1 MNFLLAIDPNK
12 SLKPL
17 EALSFGAQ
25 TLLLGMVT
33 VFAVLIIIWLC
44 IVLLKVLI
52 HDLPEKRKKQ
62 MSEAPAA
69 PTAVQESVHETNDDE
84 IVAVIAAAIAQAET
98 ENSGLKFRVV
108 SFRRK

>member
-1 MNFLLAIDPNK
+1 MNFLLAVDPNK

-33 VFAVLIIIWLC
+33 VFAVLVIIWLC
-44 IVLLKVLI
+44 IVLLKVGL
-52 HDLPEKRKKQ
+52 HDLPEKRKK
-62 MSEAPAA
+62 ETHDAPVA
-69 PTAVQESVHETNDDE
+69 PVAQPSVQDSSDDE
-84 IVAVIAAAIAQAET
+84 LVAVIAAAIAQAET
-98 ENSGLKFRVV
+98 ESTGMKFRVV